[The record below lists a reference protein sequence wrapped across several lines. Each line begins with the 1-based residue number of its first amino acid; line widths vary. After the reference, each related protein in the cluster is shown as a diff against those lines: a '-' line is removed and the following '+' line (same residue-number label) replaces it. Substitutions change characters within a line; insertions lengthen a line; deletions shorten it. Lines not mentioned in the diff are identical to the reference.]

1 MIRTQ
6 TRNNVARGAMSPST
20 LIVIGIVILVVVG
33 VAFYFMTAKD
43 RDKTTT
49 AAVTTADPT
58 NADPTTNDPNT
69 SSSVSGG
76 VVASNNSSS
85 NKKSLEGTEIVI
97 TNGTNGPV
105 VHYDFCTIYNSPIQP
120 HGTSTRK
127 CFDMDWMGWLDN
139 GTSGTGAGAQPLQ
152 DADSCWGNA
161 CNSYCGGNVFKGPT
175 PGCHY
180 CTPETISVPE
190 GVKAKAW
197 QMNGSHW
204 NWDSGACTIEGWA
217 DPGAQV
223 LIPGDITTLTNNT
236 NCAFDFE
243 LEPGYYCPPTPT
255 TVTPNS

>member
-6 TRNNVARGAMSPST
+6 TRNNVAHVAMSPST

-43 RDKTTT
+43 KHKTTT

-58 NADPTTNDPNT
+58 NANPTTNDPNT

-85 NKKSLEGTEIVI
+85 NNKSLEGTEIVI

-127 CFDMDWMGWLDN
+127 CFDMDWMGWLDH
-139 GTSGTGAGAQPLQ
+139 GTSGTGAGAARRRRAGGAWGSTP
-152 DADSCWGNA
+152 SPPSTSRSGTCWGRSRA
-161 CNSYCGGNVFKGPT
+161 SPATCC
-175 PGCHY
+175 
-180 CTPETISVPE
+180 
-190 GVKAKAW
+190 
-197 QMNGSHW
+197 
-204 NWDSGACTIEGWA
+204 
-217 DPGAQV
+217 
-223 LIPGDITTLTNNT
+223 
-236 NCAFDFE
+236 
-243 LEPGYYCPPTPT
+243 
-255 TVTPNS
+255 